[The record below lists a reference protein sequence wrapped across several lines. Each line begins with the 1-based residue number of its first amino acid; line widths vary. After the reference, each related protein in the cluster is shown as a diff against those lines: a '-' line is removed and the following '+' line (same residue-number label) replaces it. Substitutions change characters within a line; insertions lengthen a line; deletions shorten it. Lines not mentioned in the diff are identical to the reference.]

1 MKHRSSILGFLGIA
15 SLLGLAFLALAY
27 AMPHLMRIPDVDSA
41 IFQYFGERMRE
52 GQLPYR
58 DLYDHKPPL
67 IFYLNYWGLMLGGG
81 SRWGIW
87 ALELVAVGLSAL
99 IGFNTLKGFFGV
111 IPAWVASAGF
121 LMNLV
126 FVHEGGNLTE
136 EYALPFQFAAIGL
149 LLGMERRRKR
159 GWWAFGL
166 GVCIAM
172 ASTLKQPLAGPLVAA
187 GALMLWNRLSRRDWR
202 GLLDFLWLGLGFL
215 AVWGAWFVFFTL
227 QGIFP
232 EFWEAAFAYNF
243 ALSGITTNQRLDAL
257 VEALN
262 FLLGASPFFAL
273 GFAAWVAG
281 VVYLLFH
288 EDHLLRVVTSRW
300 VGWLVGMA
308 GLVLVYRGLFR
319 SGLTPYL
326 LREMSLYRWG
336 LLLAGMILLAGGV
349 IYALRRL
356 DQPFYRWLLRWQ
368 EERAT
373 SLFMPLA
380 FAVVDLPVELGLSS
394 LSGNNFRHYFMALLP
409 ALTLLTGFMVW
420 WLSRPQKGEKKNLVT
435 KSWVAAMLIPLVLV
449 GVLRNADKITV
460 QQDKV
465 LTEVIEY
472 VKQHTAPGDYVL
484 QWGNL
489 PMINVVSGRK
499 APSRFFFID
508 PLFLPNYTDEFHTG
522 TFLAELQAHPPRLII
537 DSRPLLQPLFYEY
550 NSADCSKLSDRAYLE
565 ELAGAIRPK
574 SSKTEMNISQP
585 ISDYRDR
592 YFKPPQ
598 IPPGMPDVYRWICE
612 NYDEETVLGEW
623 IVFRYLPGRK

>member
-1 MKHRSSILGFLGIA
+1 MKHHSSILVFLGIA

-58 DLYDHKPPL
+58 DIYDHKPPL

-87 ALELVAVGLSAL
+87 ALELLAVALSAL
-99 IGFNTLKGFFGV
+99 IGFNSMKRFYGTL
-111 IPAWVASAGF
+111 PAWLASAGF

-136 EYALPFQFAAIGL
+136 EYALPFQFAAMGL
-149 LLGMERRRKR
+149 LLDMERRGR
-159 GWWAFGL
+159 GGWRAFFM

-172 ASTLKQPLAGPLVAA
+172 ASTLKQPLAGPLVAVA
-187 GALMLWNRLSRRDWR
+187 MLMLWNRLIRKQWR
-202 GLLDFLWLGLGFL
+202 GLLDFVWLGLGFL
-215 AVWGAWFVFFTL
+215 AVWGAWFAFFAL
-227 QGIFP
+227 RGIFP

-262 FLLGASPFFAL
+262 YLLGISPFYAL
-273 GFAAWVAG
+273 GFTAWVAG

-288 EDHLLRVVTSRW
+288 EDDLLRAVTSRW
-300 VGWLVGMA
+300 VGWLVGLV
-308 GLVLVYRGLFR
+308 GLALVYRGMFR
-319 SGLTPYL
+319 SGLTLYL

-336 LLLAGMILLAGGV
+336 LLIAGTVLLLGGV
-349 IYALRRL
+349 TYALRRL
-356 DQPFYRWLLRWQ
+356 DDIFYRRLLRWQ
-368 EERAT
+368 EEHST
-373 SLFMPLA
+373 PLLMPLA

-409 ALTLLTGFMVW
+409 ALTLLTGFLVW
-420 WLSRPQKGEKKNLVT
+420 WLSGPRKGEQKNLVT
-435 KSWVAAMLIPLVLV
+435 KSWVIAFLIPLVLV
-449 GVLRNADKITV
+449 GVLRNVDKMTV
-460 QQDKV
+460 QQDKM

-472 VKQHTAPGDYVL
+472 VKQNTAPGDYVL

-508 PLFLPNYTDEFHTG
+508 PLFLPNYTGEFHTA
-522 TFLAELQAHPPRLII
+522 TFLAELQAHPPQLVI
-537 DSRPLLQPLFYEY
+537 DTRPLTQPLFYEY
-550 NSADCSKLSDRAYLE
+550 NAADCSKLSDRAYLE
-565 ELAGAIRPK
+565 ALAEAIRPH
-574 SSKTEMNISQP
+574 SSKTEVNVSQP
-585 ISDYRDR
+585 ISNYRDR

-598 IPPGMPDVYRWICE
+598 IPPGMPEVYRWICE

-623 IVFRYLPGRK
+623 IVFRYMPGRK